1 MCLKGDLR
9 WSTPRIAI
17 LIGKIG
23 TLMKI
28 AGVYWYW
35 TMMINIDYYMV
46 EIGVPGTL
54 WQPNSWK
61 AHKSTAYDMDEPC
74 TTCSSMWELSEM
86 GPAVNLSS
94 WPWQATASSMRQGIW
109 QWLWARISPRM
120 GLYLRPD
127 STLECIPLVLNMEV
141 CVSTWT
147 SRLSSS
153 RFPSIRSYDQKYQ
166 KHMPQPKLTCILPQ
180 NKSEHRTQ
188 SVAAADFSYLM
199 DPDSPPMALAPSL
212 PTQTLESKVFQRLRT
227 AKLQICTQP
236 KCLCFWIDVAEGHRA
251 LDLGCKMLV
260 VTRVVHH
267 GASKQP
273 PTVTKWIMV

>member
-1 MCLKGDLR
+1 MTASRMCLKGDLR
-9 WSTPRIAI
+9 WSTPRIAM

-109 QWLWARISPRM
+109 QWLWARISPEWVFIFGRTA
-120 GLYLRPD
+120 LLNAFPWCWTWKYAFR
-127 STLECIPLVLNMEV
+127 LELLVLV
-141 CVSTWT
+141 
-147 SRLSSS
+147 RLASLAFDLMI
-153 RFPSIRSYDQKYQ
+153 RNIRS
-166 KHMPQPKLTCILPQ
+166 TCH
-180 NKSEHRTQ
+180 NQ
-188 SVAAADFSYLM
+188 S
-199 DPDSPPMALAPSL
+199 
-212 PTQTLESKVFQRLRT
+212 
-227 AKLQICTQP
+227 
-236 KCLCFWIDVAEGHRA
+236 
-251 LDLGCKMLV
+251 
-260 VTRVVHH
+260 
-267 GASKQP
+267 
-273 PTVTKWIMV
+273 

>member
-1 MCLKGDLR
+1 MFHLISKTRKNARTCTTLSNLSSSRHEHITILRINLDQFGAPLLVHWACRQVPSPSPLHRWFVEKRLRLFLLLWQPVECVWKGIYDGLP
-9 WSTPRIAI
+9 PRIAM

-109 QWLWARISPRM
+109 QWLWARISPEWVFIFGRTA
-120 GLYLRPD
+120 LLNAFPWCWTWKYAFR
-127 STLECIPLVLNMEV
+127 LELLVLV
-141 CVSTWT
+141 
-147 SRLSSS
+147 RLASLAFDLMI
-153 RFPSIRSYDQKYQ
+153 RNIRS
-166 KHMPQPKLTCILPQ
+166 TCH
-180 NKSEHRTQ
+180 NQ
-188 SVAAADFSYLM
+188 S
-199 DPDSPPMALAPSL
+199 
-212 PTQTLESKVFQRLRT
+212 
-227 AKLQICTQP
+227 
-236 KCLCFWIDVAEGHRA
+236 
-251 LDLGCKMLV
+251 
-260 VTRVVHH
+260 
-267 GASKQP
+267 
-273 PTVTKWIMV
+273 